1 MRDVFYTDMV
11 LSMIFISTPEMVKRR
26 LSPGIQS

>member
-11 LSMIFISTPEMVKRR
+11 LSMIFISTREMVKRR
-26 LSPGIQS
+26 LSPVIQS